1 MATYRVTDP
10 ETGRTVRLT
19 GDSPPTEQE
28 FEQVFTQT
36 RQGNVEASPS
46 ASKNL
51 FESPMARLLFPGI
64 GQAVG
69 TAGGIALGGAAGG
82 VGAIPGALVGAG
94 TGAGTG
100 EAARQLLAR
109 FTGGG
114 PRTTEEAIRRPVEE
128 AAIGVGGETLGPF
141 AGAISR
147 GLGRAIPAVTARVGQ
162 LISRVPSD
170 AIRRAITR
178 GPSKVLRPEMITK
191 EIQPVTT
198 DRVVNGLHAFKEQ
211 METAY
216 SEAIRTFRPQW
227 ADRKVNLRN
236 VQDAF
241 QKRLVEAKVLTENGQ
256 LQQPLLREATTES
269 RTHTKLV
276 QILKRLSRLPAR
288 RGFRGGFLP
297 VDEAMTLK
305 REMDTLLTF
314 DPNAVKEISNLGRR
328 LLLGLRTSL
337 KEAIDDIAP
346 EFKAVNDEYHTF
358 SDLYDAVQPALKDQ
372 RIEST
377 IARLQSGTNRFT
389 FRKLAEI
396 NDKLDPDLRF
406 LNEALDDLAARE
418 FAREPELFAVL
429 PLAAAGLF
437 KGAQMGGPIGGTI
450 GALLGAQAASGR
462 SLAAGLRGAER
473 VGGMAQALSRGLRP
487 VTAPVQPVV
496 GSAASF
502 LARMLGQ
509 SNDSNLAEVTP

>member
-28 FEQVFTQT
+28 LEQVFTQT
-36 RQGNVEASPS
+36 RQGEAPEQSS
-46 ASKNL
+46 TTQNF
-51 FESPMARLLFPGI
+51 FESPTARILFPQI
-64 GQAVG
+64 GGALG
-69 TAGGIALGGAAGG
+69 TAGGAALGGMAGG
-82 VGAIPGALVGAG
+82 GGAIPGGLVGGG
-94 TGAGTG
+94 TGAGMGGAT
-100 EAARQLLAR
+100 RQLLAGL
-109 FTGGG
+109 TGGG
-114 PRTTEEAIRRPVEE
+114 PRTAEEAISHPIGE
-128 AAIGVGGETLGPF
+128 ATLEVASQALGPF

-147 GLGRAIPAVTARVGQ
+147 GLGRAVPAVTARVGQ
-162 LISRVPSD
+162 LISKVPSE
-170 AIRRAITR
+170 AIRRAISR
-178 GPSKVLRPEMITK
+178 GPGKVLRPEMITK
-191 EIQPVTT
+191 DIQPVTT
-198 DRVVNGLHAFKEQ
+198 DRVVSGLNAFKDQ
-211 METAY
+211 MEIAY
-216 SEAIRTFRPQW
+216 RQAIEQFRPQW
-227 ADRKVNLRN
+227 ADRKVNLRGI
-236 VQDAF
+236 QETF
-241 QKRLVEAKVLTENGQ
+241 QKRLIESKVLTESGQ

-276 QILKRLSRLPAR
+276 QILKRLSRLPAK

-305 REMDTLLTF
+305 RELDTLLTF
-314 DPNAVKEISNLGRR
+314 DPNAVKEISEPGRR

-358 SDLYDAVQPALKDQ
+358 RDLYDAVQPALKDQ
-372 RIEST
+372 RVEAT

-396 NDKLDPDLRF
+396 NEQLDPDLRF

-418 FAREPELFAVL
+418 FAKEPELFSVL
-429 PLAAAGLF
+429 PLSMAAGGAF
-437 KGAQMGGPIGGTI
+437 KAGPLGG
-450 GALLGAQAASGR
+450 LLGLMAGAHLTSGR
-462 SLAAGLRGAER
+462 SLATGLRGAER
-473 VGGMAQALSRGLRP
+473 VGGMAQTLSRGLRP
-487 VTAPVQPVV
+487 ITAPVQPMV

-502 LARMLGQ
+502 LVRMLGQ